1 MLKFIKSNT
10 MLLTVLYLVLNFI
23 YITVS
28 QEYAYM
34 FTKFTCEFQLD
45 KFLFS
50 SLWIVLLIFLSRYIS
65 SNFIYFVYVLTLI
78 LIFFGEA
85 ICFQYNID
93 SNSIVLNTVGCAL
106 VVMFLLQNIKIKIR
120 PTKISGKKS
129 EILLNILVFI
139 LFIPF
144 VIYYIKYINIKNL
157 LLIDVY
163 ETRALFR
170 TVSNQFTGY
179 LEAPLVRILLPYLII
194 RSYTEKKWS
203 KVIIFCIMVL
213 YIFLCGALKSIYF
226 GLLAAIYF
234 YKRTYR
240 EKITFFLVSLNIAG
254 IVGYFANYFFGIRG
268 IVNIIRRIFFV
279 PPRLGTF
286 YTEFFKGN
294 YTYMSHSPFGLGIV
308 PNKYGDLSLYFG
320 TNIMNEP
327 GLNAN
332 VGIFVEG
339 FISFGIIG
347 CLLIIILFN
356 ILITYFN
363 SLNVNPMYAGI
374 IFVYIYYLNTA
385 FLSTLLLTHG
395 LLFLIFFAYLY
406 LRKKKINT

>member
-1 MLKFIKSNT
+1 MSKFIKSNT
-10 MLLTVLYLVLNFI
+10 LLLIILYFILNYI
-23 YITVS
+23 YIIVS

-34 FTKFTCEFQLD
+34 FTKFTCELQLD
-45 KFLFS
+45 KFLLSTF
-50 SLWIVLLIFLSRYIS
+50 WIILLIFLSCYIKS
-65 SNFIYFVYVLTLI
+65 EFIYFVYVLVLI

-93 SNSIVLNTVGCAL
+93 SNPINLNTVGLAL
-106 VVMFLLQNIKIKIR
+106 VVMFLFQNVKIKIK
-120 PTKISGKKS
+120 PTKISEKRS
-129 EILLNILVFI
+129 EFLLNILVLI
-139 LFIPF
+139 LFLPF
-144 VIYYIKYINIKNL
+144 VFYYIKYINIKNL
-157 LLIDVY
+157 FLIDVY
-163 ETRALFR
+163 QTRDLFR
-170 TVSNQFTGY
+170 TVSNRLTGY

-194 RSYTEKKWS
+194 RSYTDKRWA
-203 KVIIFCIMVL
+203 KVILFCIMVL

-234 YKRTYR
+234 YKRGYR
-240 EKITFFLVSLNIAG
+240 EKINFFLISLNLTSIF
-254 IVGYFANYFFGIRG
+254 GYFLNYIFGIKE

-279 PPRLGTF
+279 PARLGTF

-294 YTYMSHSPFGLGIV
+294 YTYMSHSPLGLGIV

-320 TNIMNEP
+320 SNVMNEP

-332 VGIFVEG
+332 VGVFIEG

-347 CLLIIILFN
+347 CALIIILFN

-363 SLNVNPMYAGI
+363 SLDINPMYAGI

-385 FLSTLLLTHG
+385 FLSTLLVTHG

-406 LRKKKINT
+406 LRKNIST